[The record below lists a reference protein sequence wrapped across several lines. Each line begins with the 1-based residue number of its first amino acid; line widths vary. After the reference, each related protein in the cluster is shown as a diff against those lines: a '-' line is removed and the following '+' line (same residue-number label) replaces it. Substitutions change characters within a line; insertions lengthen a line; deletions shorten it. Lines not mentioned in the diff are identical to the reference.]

1 MNINLPRSII
11 NQLLIESEAFR
22 RFIIDNFISQKT
34 AVGIELYRALIRDQ
48 FPDLHNQKIA
58 AIKWIRDQTRNNFA
72 MLKEFNAHGFESYE
86 LGKDN
91 DVLSLSAAKRFV
103 ESIA

>member
-1 MNINLPRSII
+1 MNINIPVNII

-34 AVGIELYRALIRDQ
+34 AVGIEMWRIAVRDQ
-48 FPDLHNQKIA
+48 FPDLHNHKIA

-72 MLKEFNAHGFESYE
+72 VLEEFNAHGFESYD
-86 LGKDN
+86 LGKHD
-91 DVLSLSAAKRFV
+91 DVLSLAGAKRFV